1 MNPLILHHFDASPFA
16 EKIRVALGL
25 KNLPWHSVQIP
36 MVMPKPDLMPLTGGY
51 RKTPVL
57 QIGAE
62 VYCDTSLILEELEVR
77 FPTPPLIDQHNSGT
91 AGALARW
98 SDTSF
103 FEPGAGLSMGL
114 NQGLPEDILN
124 DRKDFFNFMDFDR
137 LNDDIPHLYDQF
149 LAQVVRVEDQL
160 SDGRLFWRGSDPTLE
175 DILAYFPIW
184 MARANVPGMTERLA
198 PFSKVEAWSQ
208 RMAAFGH
215 GMPMPLDAQAA
226 LDLAKS
232 AEPESGQGVT
242 ATCTALAMGDAV
254 TVAPTDYGAVP
265 VAGELLTL
273 NHRRISI
280 RRHTDETGELNTH
293 FPRSGYRIT
302 QR

>member
-1 MNPLILHHFDASPFA
+1 MKSLILHHFDASPFA
-16 EKIRVALGL
+16 EKIRVALGM

-36 MVMPKPDLMPLTGGY
+36 MVMPKPELMPLTGGY

-62 VYCDTSLILEELEVR
+62 VYCDTSLILEELEAR
-77 FPTPPLIDQHNSGT
+77 FPTPPLIDQHNVGT
-91 AGALARW
+91 AAALARW

-114 NQGLPEDILN
+114 NQGLPDDILS

-137 LNDDIPHLYDQF
+137 LSDDIPHLYDQF
-149 LAQVVRVEDQL
+149 LAQVARVEDQL
-160 SDGRLFWRGSDPTLE
+160 SDGRLFWRGLDPAVE

-184 MARANVPGMTERLA
+184 MARANVPGMEERLA
-198 PFSKVEAWSQ
+198 SFARVGAWSQ
-208 RMAAFGH
+208 RIADFGH
-215 GMPMPLDAQAA
+215 GTPNPLTAA
-226 LDLAKS
+226 SALAL
-232 AEPESGQGVT
+232 ARDEEPEAGHGVT
-242 ATCTALAMGDAV
+242 ATCSELAMGDAV
-254 TVAPTDYGAVP
+254 TVTPTDYGAVP

-273 NHRRISI
+273 NHRRITI
-280 RRHTDETGELNTH
+280 RRHSDETGVLNTH
-293 FPRSGYRIT
+293 FPRSGYRVT